1 MKTNNL
7 CLRDSFLSVVI
18 IAGSLCLAWA
28 ALRQEPS
35 ASK

>member
-7 CLRDSFLSVVI
+7 CLRDSFFSVVV
-18 IAGSLCLAWA
+18 IAASLCLASA

-35 ASK
+35 TSK